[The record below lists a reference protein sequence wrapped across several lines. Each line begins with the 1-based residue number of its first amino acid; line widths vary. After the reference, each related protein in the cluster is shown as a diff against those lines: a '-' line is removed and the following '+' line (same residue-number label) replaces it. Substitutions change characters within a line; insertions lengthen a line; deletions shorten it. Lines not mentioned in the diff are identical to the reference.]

1 VLPAGF
7 CAFEI
12 PVSID
17 RARSVLSLPGGSD
30 LLALERGTQSVV
42 IMEDTDGDGV
52 PDSKRTVA
60 QADSLNHGMA
70 LFDGYLYASSDTTV
84 YRWPWDET
92 TKSVVGPPTIVINN
106 INADGNGGAPQGH
119 TTRTLEFDSEGRLY
133 VSVGSN
139 DNVDPDSFRSRIR
152 RFNIVSN
159 TINAPSSAPSG
170 NLQPSMSASST
181 SSSRYNISVMPFSS
195 PWESNAP
202 STTAVP
208 SFEPSGSS
216 EPSSAPSS
224 STRPSLSSLPSLEPS
239 LSAEPSAAPTPQ
251 VFPLDF
257 LSGEVF
263 ADGIRNGVA
272 MAHDKHGVLWAAD
285 TGADNLQ
292 RQDLGG
298 DITNDNPAEE
308 LLKLPEDLMGT
319 HFGYPYCW
327 TEYRLDE
334 PYALGRGTAWAWPA
348 TFNITV
354 TDDDCRTKYG
364 QASVAMQ
371 AHSTPLGITF
381 YNYKPPGEIPDYC
394 PGGAFPES
402 MDGYVCK

>member
-1 VLPAGF
+1 
-7 CAFEI
+7 
-12 PVSID
+12 
-17 RARSVLSLPGGSD
+17 VLSLPGGSD
-30 LLALERGTQSVV
+30 LLALERGTESVV
-42 IMEDTDGDGV
+42 IVEDTDGDGV

-92 TKSVVGPPTIVINN
+92 TNSVVGNSTIVINN

-119 TTRTLEFDSEGRLY
+119 TTRTLEFDSLGRFY

-139 DNVDPDSFRSRIR
+139 ENVDADSFRSRIR
-152 RFNIVSN
+152 RFDIANR
-159 TINAPSSAPSG
+159 T
-170 NLQPSMSASST
+170 
-181 SSSRYNISVMPFSS
+181 
-195 PWESNAP
+195 
-202 STTAVP
+202 
-208 SFEPSGSS
+208 
-216 EPSSAPSS
+216 
-224 STRPSLSSLPSLEPS
+224 
-239 LSAEPSAAPTPQ
+239 
-251 VFPLDF
+251 FPIDF
-257 LSGEVF
+257 QTGEVF

-292 RQDLGG
+292 REDLGG
-298 DITNDNPAEE
+298 DITNNNPAEE
-308 LLKLPEDLMGT
+308 LLQLPEDLMGT

-327 TEYRLDE
+327 TEYLLDE
-334 PYALGRGTAWAWPA
+334 PYALGRGTAWAWPS

-364 QASVAMQ
+364 QASVSMQ

-381 YNYKPPGEIPDYC
+381 YNYKPPVDRPEYC

-402 MDGYVCK
+402 MDGYVCM

>member
-1 VLPAGF
+1 
-7 CAFEI
+7 
-12 PVSID
+12 
-17 RARSVLSLPGGSD
+17 
-30 LLALERGTQSVV
+30 
-42 IMEDTDGDGV
+42 
-52 PDSKRTVA
+52 
-60 QADSLNHGMA
+60 
-70 LFDGYLYASSDTTV
+70 
-84 YRWPWDET
+84 
-92 TKSVVGPPTIVINN
+92 
-106 INADGNGGAPQGH
+106 
-119 TTRTLEFDSEGRLY
+119 
-133 VSVGSN
+133 
-139 DNVDPDSFRSRIR
+139 
-152 RFNIVSN
+152 
-159 TINAPSSAPSG
+159 
-170 NLQPSMSASST
+170 
-181 SSSRYNISVMPFSS
+181 
-195 PWESNAP
+195 
-202 STTAVP
+202 
-208 SFEPSGSS
+208 
-216 EPSSAPSS
+216 
-224 STRPSLSSLPSLEPS
+224 
-239 LSAEPSAAPTPQ
+239 
-251 VFPLDF
+251 
-257 LSGEVF
+257 
-263 ADGIRNGVA
+263 

-381 YNYKPPGEIPDYC
+381 YNYKPPEEIPDYC

-402 MDGYVCK
+402 MDGYVCKYLQYRLLSSMNLLMLKTLVSFHSFTSQSLHFTARGIATFRPATN

>member
-1 VLPAGF
+1 
-7 CAFEI
+7 
-12 PVSID
+12 
-17 RARSVLSLPGGSD
+17 
-30 LLALERGTQSVV
+30 
-42 IMEDTDGDGV
+42 
-52 PDSKRTVA
+52 
-60 QADSLNHGMA
+60 
-70 LFDGYLYASSDTTV
+70 
-84 YRWPWDET
+84 
-92 TKSVVGPPTIVINN
+92 VGPPTIVINN

-119 TTRTLEFDSEGRLY
+119 TTRTLEFDSLGRFY

-139 DNVDPDSFRSRIR
+139 ENVDPDAFRSRIR
-152 RFNIVSN
+152 RFVIANV
-159 TINAPSSAPSG
+159 T
-170 NLQPSMSASST
+170 
-181 SSSRYNISVMPFSS
+181 
-195 PWESNAP
+195 
-202 STTAVP
+202 
-208 SFEPSGSS
+208 
-216 EPSSAPSS
+216 
-224 STRPSLSSLPSLEPS
+224 
-239 LSAEPSAAPTPQ
+239 
-251 VFPLDF
+251 FPIEF
-257 LSGEVF
+257 QTGEVF

-354 TDDDCRTKYG
+354 TDEDCRTKYG

-381 YNYKPPGEIPDYC
+381 YKYKPPGEIPDNC

-402 MDGYVCK
+402 MDGYVCEYFVTGVQLPCFLHLSGGSLSRVRSLLIVSHSHFFFAVIAFHGSWNRDIPTGYKLVYVEMDADGNVASEPIDLLAHIPPSARWDDGFRPVDVDFDECGRLLLSSDGTGGRGSKIVRIESIVEQCDDSSGAPTNFPSMEDTSSSAPTSVPTSGGARRRMFVVVSVLLMLATTMFRNA